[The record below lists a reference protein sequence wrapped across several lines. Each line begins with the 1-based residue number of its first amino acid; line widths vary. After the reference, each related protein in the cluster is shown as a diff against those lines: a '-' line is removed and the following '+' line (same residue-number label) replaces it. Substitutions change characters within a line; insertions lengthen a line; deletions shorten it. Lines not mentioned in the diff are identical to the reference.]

1 MFTKVRR
8 SIGFLLYNRASTVK
22 AVLPF
27 TSDDVARNAMSAR
40 LCRRG
45 AARRRRHE
53 FGADGIADR
62 CLENAIDLRLGGCVK
77 LPPTYLADRLQL
89 AGVASTPQRGGDA
102 LIEHPAD
109 RQMDHVLA
117 EALSG

>member
-27 TSDDVARNAMSAR
+27 TSDDVARNAMSIR

-62 CLENAIDLRLGGCVK
+62 CLEHAIDLRLGRCVE
-77 LPPTYLADRLQL
+77 LPAAYLADRLRL
-89 AGVASTPQRGGDA
+89 AACAPQRGGDA

-117 EALSG
+117 EALLS